1 MAFEITGTVVAEEIA
16 ASLAAETITAEAAG
30 VAMEA
35 MPLAFDSFASM
46 AGTFEGAGFAL
57 PEAFGGA
64 AASGTSAAAA
74 AAPTVAEGSIGAGEG
89 ITAATPNALE
99 TGAAL
104 PPPEAP
110 PVSPYTPVGD
120 SSGIMNVSN
129 TGGTD
134 LSNAFAQHPGQLL
147 TDSGEWIA
155 DPNAAVSSATP
166 TGTTP
171 TGLNPTLQGNAALPN
186 TTPGADSVLSAPQV
200 SAPPSAPTTPY
211 GTLQAPTTP
220 GSLAAPEGNAFTQG
234 LKAVGDFAGNHEFL
248 TGAGLYLGANAAG
261 LLNNKQQTFGNQNQ
275 TSFNNPYHYSSDFQG
290 SHPDPKQYQYTPK
303 YAAGG
308 ITQIGQNNQPN
319 LDVAGGGAYPMSQQQ
334 TPHYATPSQMPT
346 SAQAAMA
353 SYEPNTNPLTGEQTS
368 FASGGITGFAR
379 GGQPDTYA
387 QSQRFLDMYDPA
399 SHRQAPPVMSDVGI
413 IQDTS
418 PSTKYQDALTAS
430 QTRMGA
436 INKKAGINMAAPQKP
451 SFQMGQLNMQP
462 ANIKQTATADNS
474 DQILGA
480 AGGIMHANL
489 GGYATGGMPRLLKG
503 PGDGMSD
510 DIPAQIGA
518 KQPARLADGEFV
530 VPADVVSGLGNGSTD
545 AGAKRLHA
553 MMDKVRVARTGTKQQ
568 GKKIKADKYLP

>member
-1 MAFEITGTVVAEEIA
+1 MAFEITGTVVAEEVA
-16 ASLAAETITAEAAG
+16 ASLAAEAITAEAAG
-30 VAMEA
+30 AAMEA

-74 AAPTVAEGSIGAGEG
+74 AAAPTVAEGTVGAGEG

-104 PPPEAP
+104 PPPEPP
-110 PVSPYTPVGD
+110 PVSPYTPAGIQTVPDTAGFSPEELNAINQGSLD
-120 SSGIMNVSN
+120 AAASGPSPYAPEASLNPPQLTPASSPPPSV
-129 TGGTD
+129 
-134 LSNAFAQHPGQLL
+134 
-147 TDSGEWIA
+147 
-155 DPNAAVSSATP
+155 TP
-166 TGTTP
+166 TPGANTPVPSLNPAPINAP
-171 TGLNPTLQGNAALPN
+171 TGLQP
-186 TTPGADSVLSAPQV
+186 
-200 SAPPSAPTTPY
+200 PTTGASPF
-211 GTLQAPTTP
+211 GTINGTA
-220 GSLAAPEGNAFTQG
+220 AAPEGNAFTQG

-248 TGAGLYLGANAAG
+248 TGAGLYLGANATG
-261 LLNNKQQTFGNQNQ
+261 MLNNKQQTFGNQN
-275 TSFNNPYHYSSDFQG
+275 TTTFNNPYHFSSNFQG

-319 LDVAGGGAYPMSQQQ
+319 LDFAGGGAYPMSQQV

-368 FASGGITGFAR
+368 FASGGITGYAR

-436 INKKAGINMAAPQKP
+436 INKKAGINMAAPPKA

-462 ANIKQTATADNS
+462 ANIKQTTTADNS